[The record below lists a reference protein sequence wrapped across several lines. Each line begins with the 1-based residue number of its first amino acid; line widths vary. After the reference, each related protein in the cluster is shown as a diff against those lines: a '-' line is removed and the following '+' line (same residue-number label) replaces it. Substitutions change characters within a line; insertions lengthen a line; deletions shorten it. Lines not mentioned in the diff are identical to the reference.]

1 MMLLK
6 ACKWI
11 VTTVI
16 VPTIVGVAGS
26 MIASILLAHFH
37 LA

>member
-6 ACKWI
+6 ACKW
-11 VTTVI
+11 VG
-16 VPTIVGVAGS
+16 GVAIQIFIGAAGG
-26 MIASILLAHFH
+26 ILASVILAHFH